1 MDEKGQLKRQLH
13 GKGEIRNVVIKLLLK
28 LLNQFRE
35 QKKSLQLDKWQ
46 RKNGL
51 KVCLPYENM
60 IGLKYPQLTLEKE
73 AGIKNICWCGY
84 WYKELDEIS

>member
-35 QKKSLQLDKWQ
+35 QTKILAVGQMAEEEWTKGVASL
-46 RKNGL
+46 
-51 KVCLPYENM
+51 
-60 IGLKYPQLTLEKE
+60 
-73 AGIKNICWCGY
+73 
-84 WYKELDEIS
+84 